1 MRGVP
6 DGYWLLG
13 ECLQFFF
20 FILNLPKV
28 NFWLQRSRFLIVVK
42 NVLEFLGQSS
52 MVLLVVWVLEDVGV
66 VLRPV
71 VDYQVV
77 GEAVGV
83 DAIRGYSFFHE

>member
-1 MRGVP
+1 
-6 DGYWLLG
+6 
-13 ECLQFFF
+13 
-20 FILNLPKV
+20 
-28 NFWLQRSRFLIVVK
+28 
-42 NVLEFLGQSS
+42 